1 MVTLE
6 NLWKIAEG
14 RGGGGGACH
23 IKKKINSNGKI
34 WSVDEACPVPFDHF
48 PHARQVGVPAGGTD
62 DHVFSTGCD
71 RGNVVENRGGCG
83 EVDDEVDRAQ
93 EIGSECL
100 GARIVGGSEHVNLVV
115 VLVRDLG
122 DQGTRFAATEE
133 EEVHTQKR

>member
-23 IKKKINSNGKI
+23 IKKKINSNGKS

-62 DHVFSTGCD
+62 DHALSTGCD
-71 RGNVVENRGGCG
+71 RGSVAEIRAAGGDVERRGG
-83 EVDDEVDRAQ
+83 RAQ
-93 EIGSECL
+93 
-100 GARIVGGSEHVNLVV
+100 ARGGGRLRARRARGPE
-115 VLVRDLG
+115 
-122 DQGTRFAATEE
+122 
-133 EEVHTQKR
+133 